1 MLVHAKRQTHT
12 VVKCTHKYNINDI
25 DRQGETKLNEIYL
38 QLILWAYEQ
47 NAALIQLI
55 QYESKRQFSTTLLC
69 F

>member
-1 MLVHAKRQTHT
+1 MLVHAKRQIHT
-12 VVKCTHKYNINDI
+12 VVQCTHKYNINDI